1 MRRES
6 VAGKAA
12 AVGPDTTLPVA
23 LGAFFLFGLPDGL
36 LGVAWPSMRA
46 DFQVGL
52 AALGV
57 PLLVLNGCYILT
69 AALSGVLTN
78 RLGAG
83 RALAGALTLYLLGL
97 TAVALAPTWLVL
109 VMAMGLLGLSLGILD
124 AGLNAY
130 AALRHGSGVMNLL
143 HGLYGVG
150 TFVGPLAATAVLVAG
165 RGWRPTYVAV
175 GVVAVVVLIGI
186 IATRR
191 SWSER
196 PTAARRASR
205 PQESLWNRAL
215 LLSLVS
221 FVCVVGLEASV
232 GKWPFS
238 VLIGSRHFSAS
249 TAGILVSLYWGGF
262 TAGRLLAAATARF
275 STLGRLLTG
284 SLTISLL
291 GILLFWWNPAPVL
304 GAAALPLIGVDFAA
318 LFPLLVALTP
328 QRMASAKHAVGFQ
341 IAAGGVGAGAI
352 PSLLGVLL
360 AGVGLET
367 LGPALL
373 LVALVLIGCEF
384 LAARAPRAA
393 ASR

>member
-1 MRRES
+1 MRREP

-12 AVGPDTTLPVA
+12 AVDSDTTLPVA

-57 PLLVLNGCYILT
+57 PLLILNGCYILT
-69 AALSGVLTN
+69 ASFSGVLTN
-78 RLGAG
+78 RLGAA

-109 VMAMGLLGLSLGILD
+109 ILGMGLLGLCLGILD
-124 AGLNAY
+124 AGFNAY

-150 TFVGPLAATAVLVAG
+150 TFVGPLAATVILVSG
-165 RGWRPTYVAV
+165 RGWRPAYL
-175 GVVAVVVLIGI
+175 GVAVVALVLVIGI

-196 PTAARRASR
+196 EGLPALPSR
-205 PQESLWNRAL
+205 PGGRLWNRAL
-215 LLSLVS
+215 LLSLLS

-232 GKWPFS
+232 GKWAFS
-238 VLIGSRHFSAS
+238 VLIGSRHFSPS

-275 STLGRLLTG
+275 STSGQLLTG
-284 SLTISLL
+284 SLATSLI
-291 GILLFWWNPAPVL
+291 GILLFWWNPAPAL
-304 GAAALPLIGVDFAA
+304 GAAALPLIGFGFAA

-328 QRMASAKHAVGFQ
+328 QRLASTRHAVGFQ

-352 PSLLGVLL
+352 PALLGVLL
-360 AGVGLET
+360 AGAGLEA

-373 LVALVLIGCEF
+373 LVALVLIGSQF
-384 LAARAPRAA
+384 LVARAPRPA